1 MNCFADQ
8 LVESQC
14 FGVAALHRLLANPPP
29 CDTSETLV
37 HVWAWLSDLSV
48 NILRAD
54 DLAWSPAQTSG
65 PKAALAV
72 NMTQELNDCR
82 DQSQQLNVSF
92 SLWT

>member
-54 DLAWSPAQTSG
+54 DLA
-65 PKAALAV
+65 
-72 NMTQELNDCR
+72 
-82 DQSQQLNVSF
+82 
-92 SLWT
+92 